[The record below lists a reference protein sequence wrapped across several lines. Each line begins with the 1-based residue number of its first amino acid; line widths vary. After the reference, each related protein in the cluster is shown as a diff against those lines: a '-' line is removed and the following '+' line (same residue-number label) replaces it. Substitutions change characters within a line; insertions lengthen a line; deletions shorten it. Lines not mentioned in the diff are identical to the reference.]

1 MKLSDVSFWHFS
13 DIGLPVRDVRCWGRS
28 GHPAAR
34 PRLPILTR
42 IGHLPVNHRQ
52 SGSGGGDGLPR
63 CLNPSSRPCANPR
76 RDERGLPAETTE
88 LCCGHTS
95 RMLPVRARRP
105 SPMLPSLPLG
115 AQADQAPPRTSGR
128 SLENRD
134 TSGSTVSR
142 LRSKPRIHYK
152 NIDRT
157 QCATNV
163 LPDMDRGGR
172 A

>member
-1 MKLSDVSFWHFS
+1 MSAFTSE
-13 DIGLPVRDVRCWGRS
+13 IGTNRTCRGGLTMSVYRGRPEVIGARSKRRDWTRN
-28 GHPAAR
+28 GHS
-34 PRLPILTR
+34 
-42 IGHLPVNHRQ
+42 PVNHRP
-52 SGSGGGDGLPR
+52 SGSGGGDGLQR
-63 CLNPSSRPCANPR
+63 YLNPSSRPCASPR

-88 LCCGHTS
+88 LCCGHTC
-95 RMLPVRARRP
+95 RMPPVCGRRP

-134 TSGSTVSR
+134 TSGSTVSM
-142 LRSKPRIHYK
+142 LRSKPGIHYK